1 MLWQNSLNNSTG
13 SQGSQGARGAVQ
25 HGRKGYW
32 LNYTP
37 GAPAGQETEEIKIM
51 KFIETRR

>member
-1 MLWQNSLNNSTG
+1 MLWQNSLNIV
-13 SQGSQGARGAVQ
+13 RGAVQ

-51 KFIETRR
+51 KFIETSR